1 MKNSKNEISM
11 FFASDDNY
19 IMFLSVALRSI
30 IDNANKN
37 YKYHVY
43 VLMTSMSEQSMEAIL
58 NMQEDY
64 FKIEFVNVKDKM
76 SSLSNKLFTRD
87 YYTNTTYYR
96 FLIADLFPNINKAL
110 YLDSDIVVKGDIA
123 KLYHTN
129 IFANYVGAINEEV
142 MYLNDEFYNYT
153 KAVLNVDV
161 HHYFNAGI
169 LIMNLKEFRKNHIFE
184 KFLSLLNEKHF
195 KVAQDQD
202 YLNVLCK
209 DRVYYLPLGWNKTP
223 VENSNFNNK
232 NLKLVHYKINWKPW
246 HYSDVLYEEL
256 FWEYAKKV
264 SFYPQLLSMKN
275 NYSDIDKKRD
285 NLAYINLVQLARQ
298 EILKAVEE
306 NYYEQQERTY
316 INA

>member
-37 YKYHVY
+37 YKYHAY

-110 YLDSDIVVKGDIA
+110 YLDSDIVVKGDIS
-123 KLYHTN
+123 KLYQ
-129 IFANYVGAINEEV
+129 IIY
-142 MYLNDEFYNYT
+142 
-153 KAVLNVDV
+153 
-161 HHYFNAGI
+161 
-169 LIMNLKEFRKNHIFE
+169 
-184 KFLSLLNEKHF
+184 
-195 KVAQDQD
+195 
-202 YLNVLCK
+202 
-209 DRVYYLPLGWNKTP
+209 
-223 VENSNFNNK
+223 
-232 NLKLVHYKINWKPW
+232 
-246 HYSDVLYEEL
+246 
-256 FWEYAKKV
+256 
-264 SFYPQLLSMKN
+264 
-275 NYSDIDKKRD
+275 
-285 NLAYINLVQLARQ
+285 
-298 EILKAVEE
+298 
-306 NYYEQQERTY
+306 
-316 INA
+316 